1 MNGKRVRERRRKDN
15 QATTIRLRIPLDV
28 VESLKRFAPM
38 RGFDT
43 YRTLL
48 ASYISSGLRRDECEF
63 TRITVSGLAEALMRR
78 GVSVALIQEALAE
91 VHSNTSPDHRFAN
104 PPR

>member
-1 MNGKRVRERRRKDN
+1 MVDKFIPGRRRKDT

-28 VESLKRFAPM
+28 MESLKRIAPM

-48 ASYISSGLRRDECEF
+48 ASYISAGLRRDECEF
-63 TRITVSGLAEALMRR
+63 TRLTVSGLTEALRR
-78 GVSVALIQEALAE
+78 RESRW
-91 VHSNTSPDHRFAN
+91 H
-104 PPR
+104 

>member
-1 MNGKRVRERRRKDN
+1 MIGKRPRGRRRKDN
-15 QATTIRLRIPLDV
+15 QAKTISLRIPLDV
-28 VESLKRFAPM
+28 VESLKRIAPM

-48 ASYISSGLRRDECEF
+48 ASYISAGLRRDECEF
-63 TRITVSGLAEALMRR
+63 TRLTVSGLTEALLRR

-91 VHSNTSPDHRFAN
+91 VHSNTIPDDRLVH